1 MLVGKALFNLIIL
14 ISVLAFGIFYGV
26 DIAKN
31 GIEQVNGPIGSA
43 KDLTVEQMA
52 AEQQNLVMEHKERM
66 LIEAQKKLL
75 AQQEQEQKEML
86 SLEQAR
92 VTSPSLMSR
101 LFHKIGELL
110 GWLAEAIV
118 HGIVKMGRAVF
129 G

>member
-1 MLVGKALFNLIIL
+1 MGKALFNLIIL
-14 ISVLAFGIFYGV
+14 VSVLAFGIFYGV

-52 AEQQNLVMEHKERM
+52 AEQQRQIMDHKERVR
-66 LIEAQKKLL
+66 LEAQMKLL
-75 AQQEQEQKEML
+75 AQQEQEQKDKL
-86 SLEQAR
+86 AIEQAR
-92 VTSPSLMSR
+92 VSSPSLMSR

-110 GWLAEAIV
+110 GWVAEAII
-118 HGIVKMGRAVF
+118 HGIVKIGRAIF